1 MVVTRRKAAEPAQQS
16 HAAPAASTEQEVD
29 EAPVTVKKT
38 SRRKVTART
47 PSAAK
52 TAAPT
57 VTTTKA
63 TAVATTTTS
72 KSVAATTT
80 MAAVRRTRSKQT
92 DSPLKSL
99 EDIQQQASASSAKDP
114 VVKATPL
121 KTKRK
126 YGASHYDKIG
136 RSATPEQPATPAQDE
151 SNDDEGI
158 FFTQKIET
166 FGMNDRYGE
175 GNAEAFDLLDHV
187 TTSAQETHTI
197 SPDSDDESDVE
208 MQSSQRPEQQTT
220 ESETA
225 RKAAEATPV
234 RTISKP
240 SFLTRS
246 ISAIKSRIG
255 WSTPTPAQPS
265 PAPSSTSR
273 APPPDSF
280 TELLSTPPTPVGE
293 RRQVRPRKQ
302 KRNLML
308 QLLTKGVEPGDMAK
322 AQEWAKHMIPTLKN
336 YLDFPVMR
344 QRLEKPVR
352 LQDLEQLPSSKPW
365 ESGFGDPLGHLDDED
380 IVPVW
385 AVVLEI
391 ISEQE
396 QPMKKRMKASHEV
409 SMGLDD
415 TLSLN
420 DMDRATEPLH
430 DSHGHSASL
439 MDLHP
444 RRSVEPSPIFTSSP
458 PHQSGSNIFKELRGH
473 GASAEFQADEH
484 EMVEEATKEAT
495 NTHNPSQGSFG
506 LDYGSEESEDESTI
520 LEGETSDAD
529 NTASPLWTQPPPPA
543 PVPAHAPLPGGP
555 AAGTPAAAEAP
566 SATTEQPKDEIERQR
581 QKLMKHTPAKPSRL
595 REAFVPSPSV
605 LSDAGNPSFLTGT
618 PLVPTNMF
626 DDMPD
631 AEDLDLTSEDWAGVH
646 ALTNSDEWK
655 AAAATNVWPDP
666 TYTYASEEEELSPV

>member
-1 MVVTRRKAAEPAQQS
+1 MLSEGSRVTPDRE
-16 HAAPAASTEQEVD
+16 
-29 EAPVTVKKT
+29 
-38 SRRKVTART
+38 
-47 PSAAK
+47 
-52 TAAPT
+52 
-57 VTTTKA
+57 
-63 TAVATTTTS
+63 
-72 KSVAATTT
+72 
-80 MAAVRRTRSKQT
+80 
-92 DSPLKSL
+92 
-99 EDIQQQASASSAKDP
+99 SASPHDEPGSPYVSPSPSTYATHVPTWVRVSADVDTKFASYPQFTGHVSTD
-114 VVKATPL
+114 TPL
-121 KTKRK
+121 EAQLREEN
-126 YGASHYDKIG
+126 YYL
-136 RSATPEQPATPAQDE
+136 REQLKAVQARNFRLQGDNIELKGYKWARDSEIARLKHSLPPWPPTHLPQSYWSPANE
-151 SNDDEGI
+151 VRLE
-158 FFTQKIET
+158 IET

-187 TTSAQETHTI
+187 TNSAQETHTI
-197 SPDSDDESDVE
+197 SPDSDEESDVD
-208 MQSSQRPEQQTT
+208 MQSSQRPEQQIT

-255 WSTPTPAQPS
+255 WSTPTPPQPS

-336 YLDFPVMR
+336 YLDIPVMR
-344 QRLEKPVR
+344 QRLENPVR

-380 IVPVW
+380 VVPVW

-458 PHQSGSNIFKELRGH
+458 PYQSGSNVFKELRGH
-473 GASAEFQADEH
+473 GASAEFQANEH
-484 EMVEEATKEAT
+484 EMIQEATKEAT

-566 SATTEQPKDEIERQR
+566 SATTEQPNDEIERQR

-605 LSDAGNPSFLTGT
+605 LSDAGNQSFLTGT

-646 ALTNSDEWK
+646 ALTNSNEWK

>member
-1 MVVTRRKAAEPAQQS
+1 MHEAFTCHQDDTVLFSEGDPVTPHRESAGPLAEPGS
-16 HAAPAASTEQEVD
+16 PYVSPSPSTYATHVPTWVRVSAEVD
-29 EAPVTVKKT
+29 AKFASYPQFSGYVSTDNPLEAQL
-38 SRRKVTART
+38 REENYYLRAEL
-47 PSAAK
+47 
-52 TAAPT
+52 
-57 VTTTKA
+57 KA
-63 TAVATTTTS
+63 VQD
-72 KSVAATTT
+72 
-80 MAAVRRTRSKQT
+80 RNFRLHG
-92 DSPLKSL
+92 DNIELKSRSFSDASKIARL
-99 EDIQQQASASSAKDP
+99 KQLLPPSPPPPQAYWSPANK
-114 VVKATPL
+114 V
-121 KTKRK
+121 
-126 YGASHYDKIG
+126 
-136 RSATPEQPATPAQDE
+136 RSE
-151 SNDDEGI
+151 
-158 FFTQKIET
+158 IET

-175 GNAEAFDLLDHV
+175 GNTEAFDLLDYV
-187 TTSAQETHTI
+187 TNSAKETHTI
-197 SPDSDDESDVE
+197 SHDSDDDSDVD
-208 MQSSQRPEQQTT
+208 MQSSHQPEQQIT

-255 WSTPTPAQPS
+255 WSTPTPTQPS
-265 PAPSSTSR
+265 PAPTSTSR
-273 APPPDSF
+273 APQPDSY

-293 RRQVRPRKQ
+293 RRQARPRKQ

-308 QLLTKGVEPGDMAK
+308 QLLTKGVEPGDMVK

-344 QRLEKPVR
+344 QRLEKPVL

-380 IVPVW
+380 VVPVW

-391 ISEQE
+391 VSEQE
-396 QPMKKRMKASHEV
+396 QPMRKRTKASHEV

-458 PHQSGSNIFKELRGH
+458 PYQSGSNVFKELRGH
-473 GASAEFQADEH
+473 ESSTEFQADEH
-484 EMVEEATKEAT
+484 KVIQEVTKEAT
-495 NTHNPSQGSFG
+495 HTHNPSQGSFG
-506 LDYGSEESEDESTI
+506 LDYGSDESEDESI
-520 LEGETSDAD
+520 SLEGETSDAD

-543 PVPAHAPLPGGP
+543 PVPAHAPLPGGS

-566 SATTEQPKDEIERQR
+566 STTTEQPKDEIERQR

-605 LSDAGNPSFLTGT
+605 LSDAGNQSFLTGT
-618 PLVPTNMF
+618 PLAPTSMF
-626 DDMPD
+626 GDMPD
-631 AEDLDLTSEDWAGVH
+631 AEDLDLTSEDWVGVR

>member
-1 MVVTRRKAAEPAQQS
+1 MQFSEGDPVTPHHES
-16 HAAPAASTEQEVD
+16 AAPLAEHGSPYVSPSPSTY
-29 EAPVTVKKT
+29 ANP
-38 SRRKVTART
+38 SHSWARI
-47 PSAAK
+47 AAK
-52 TAAPT
+52 MESESAPRIPKFT
-57 VTTTKA
+57 GQ
-63 TAVATTTTS
+63 VAT
-72 KSVAATTT
+72 
-80 MAAVRRTRSKQT
+80 
-92 DSPLKSL
+92 D
-99 EDIQQQASASSAKDP
+99 
-114 VVKATPL
+114 TPL
-121 KTKRK
+121 EAQLREEN
-126 YGASHYDKIG
+126 YSLRARLEASYERNLRLHGDNTMLKDSNLCNKSEIARLKQLLPPPPPLHQTYWSPANEV
-136 RSATPEQPATPAQDE
+136 RSE
-151 SNDDEGI
+151 
-158 FFTQKIET
+158 IET

-175 GNAEAFDLLDHV
+175 GNTEAFDLLDYV
-187 TTSAQETHTI
+187 TKSAKETRTI
-197 SPDSDDESDVE
+197 SPDSDDDSDVD
-208 MQSSQRPEQQTT
+208 MQSSHQPEQQIT

-225 RKAAEATPV
+225 RRAAEATPV
-234 RTISKP
+234 RSISKP

-255 WSTPTPAQPS
+255 WSTPTPPQPS
-265 PAPSSTSR
+265 PAPTSTSR
-273 APPPDSF
+273 APQPNSY

-293 RRQVRPRKQ
+293 RRQARPRKQ

-308 QLLTKGVEPGDMAK
+308 KLLTKGVEPGEMAK

-344 QRLEKPVR
+344 QRLEKPVL

-380 IVPVW
+380 VVPVW
-385 AVVLEI
+385 AVVLDI
-391 ISEQE
+391 VSEQE

-458 PHQSGSNIFKELRGH
+458 PYQSGSNIFKELR
-473 GASAEFQADEH
+473 EH
-484 EMVEEATKEAT
+484 EVQEATKEAT
-495 NTHNPSQGSFG
+495 HHHNPSQGSFG
-506 LDYGSEESEDESTI
+506 LDYGSDDSEDESI
-520 LEGETSDAD
+520 SLEGESSDAD

-555 AAGTPAAAEAP
+555 AVGATADAEAP
-566 SATTEQPKDEIERQR
+566 SPSTTTEQPKDEIERQR

-605 LSDAGNPSFLTGT
+605 LSDAGNQSFLAGT
-618 PLVPTNMF
+618 PLASTNMF

-631 AEDLDLTSEDWAGVH
+631 AEDLDLTSEDWAGVR
-646 ALTNSDEWK
+646 ALTSSDEWK
-655 AAAATNVWPDP
+655 VAAATNVWPDP